1 MTKKVRIEFQK
12 ENPKMDLHI
21 LTLAILI
28 VLVFAGRTLF
38 SKEHPAS
45 DGQPP
50 RIKDEVLNR
59 YAVRKIYLSEGL
71 VSVLEFRDEVLEVR
85 AGNAE
90 IVKVSFSGVN
100 KKELTLRLL
109 TQRLGP
115 TNLIVRAGR
124 NQFVFDIIPSRKVH
138 EDVIY
143 VRGSVSL
150 IPEPQSQIK
159 TGKVTFQ
166 KSESIRP
173 IFQNHTPSQKGVIR

>member
-12 ENPKMDLHI
+12 ENPKMDLQI

-45 DGQPP
+45 DGQPS

-59 YAVRKIYLSEGL
+59 YFVRKIHLSEGL

-85 AGNAE
+85 AGNSE

-109 TQRLGP
+109 TQKLGP
-115 TNLIVRAGR
+115 TNLIVRSGR

-138 EDVIY
+138 EDLIY
-143 VRGSVSL
+143 VRGS
-150 IPEPQSQIK
+150 IANRPELQNQMKS
-159 TGKVTFQ
+159 GKVTFQ
-166 KSESIRP
+166 KSKTNWQAP
-173 IFQNHTPSQKGVIR
+173 VNHTPAQKGVIQ

>member
-1 MTKKVRIEFQK
+1 MTKKVRIDFQK
-12 ENPKMDLHI
+12 ENPKMDLQI
-21 LTLAILI
+21 LTLAIFI

-138 EDVIY
+138 EDMIY
-143 VRGSVSL
+143 VRGSVGAK
-150 IPEPQSQIK
+150 PELQSQMK
-159 TGKVTFQ
+159 SGKVTFQ
-166 KSESIRP
+166 KTKSNWQAP
-173 IFQNHTPSQKGVIR
+173 TNHTPAQKGVIR

>member
-1 MTKKVRIEFQK
+1 MTKNVRIDFQK
-12 ENPKMDLHI
+12 ENPKMDLQI
-21 LTLAILI
+21 LTLAIFI

-85 AGNAE
+85 AGNVE

-109 TQRLGP
+109 SQRLGP

-138 EDVIY
+138 EDIIY
-143 VRGSVSL
+143 VRGS
-150 IPEPQSQIK
+150 IANRPELQSQIK

-166 KSESIRP
+166 KSKTIHPSYS
-173 IFQNHTPSQKGVIR
+173 NHTPTQKGVIR